1 MDFKIKTTE
10 KNREIISAITNK
22 LNLGAENI
30 IARLAFSYS
39 IGSEKELFLKNIGDS
54 KGKEYSSKVLFGE
67 NLTYYV
73 AIVSNKYNIH
83 KSNKDISRYVK
94 LHIDDGLDQIY
105 AMTNKKG
112 LDFLLDSI
120 LEGLNK
126 IK

>member
-10 KNREIISAITNK
+10 KNREIISSITSK
-22 LNLGAENI
+22 LNLGAENV

-39 IGSEKELFLKNIGDS
+39 IGSEKELSLNNIGDS

-67 NLTYYV
+67 NLPYYV
-73 AIVSNKYNIH
+73 AILSNKYNIH

-94 LHIDDGLDQIY
+94 LHIDDGLDKIY